1 MLFESILAG
10 MIGLAQPGLSPYSVV
25 PEPACGDNPL
35 KPACPT
41 ANLTL
46 KPVWSPLYTSYVR
59 QESRDE
65 ALRRYLDIARSIE
78 KVAED
83 ATKPTKVDDVE
94 QAAIW
99 PWAAEDMARA
109 LATIAFHESGYRRD
123 VQTGIGKSALGD
135 CGYWNAKGQ
144 KVGAEEARAVQAQYL
159 CRSVCLVQVN
169 TGGLTGTRYGLT
181 GKDLVGLDRAAIEKC
196 FSAGARAFANARGR
210 CAATKTDDWFKKTIA
225 SYGTGK
231 ACETDEAWVSA
242 RVATYE
248 RLVKAKDADLAQDV
262 RKVLGLT
269 KSDGEKSDPAKSD
282 PPKTEAPKGDAATKR

>member
-1 MLFESILAG
+1 MLFESLLAG
-10 MIGLAQPGLSPYSVV
+10 IIGLAQPGLSPYSVV
-25 PEPACGDNPL
+25 PQAACGDNPL
-35 KPACPT
+35 KAACDATGWPS
-41 ANLTL
+41 
-46 KPVWSPLYTSYVR
+46 KPVWSPLYSAFVR
-59 QESRDE
+59 QETRDE
-65 ALRRYLDIARSIE
+65 ALKRYLDIARSIE

-83 ATKPTKVDDVE
+83 ATKPTTADDVE
-94 QAAIW
+94 QPAMW

-135 CGYWNAKGQ
+135 CGYWNGKGQ
-144 KVGAEEARAVQAQYL
+144 KVGAEEARATNAQYL
-159 CRSVCLVQVN
+159 CRSVCLVQIN

-181 GKDLVGLDRAAIEKC
+181 GKELVGLDRASIEKC

-242 RVATYE
+242 RVATFE
-248 RLVKAKDADLAQDV
+248 KLGKTKDTDLAEDV
-262 RKVLGLT
+262 KKALGLT
-269 KSDGEKSDPAKSD
+269 KA
-282 PPKTEAPKGDAATKR
+282 DASKP

>member
-1 MLFESILAG
+1 MLFESLLAG
-10 MIGLAQPGLSPYSVV
+10 IIGLAQPGLSPYSVV
-25 PEPACGDNPL
+25 PQPACGDNPL
-35 KPACPT
+35 KASCDT
-41 ANLTL
+41 AGWAD
-46 KPVWSPLYTSYVR
+46 KPVWSPLYSAFVR
-59 QESRDE
+59 KETRDE
-65 ALRRYLDIARSIE
+65 ALKRYLDIVKSIE

-94 QAAIW
+94 QPAMW

-109 LATIAFHESGYRRD
+109 LATIAFHESGFRRD

-144 KVGAEEARAVQAQYL
+144 KVGAEEARATSAQYM
-159 CRSVCLVQVN
+159 CRSVCLVQIN

-181 GKDLVGLDRAAIEKC
+181 GKDLVGLDRASIEKC

-210 CAATKTDDWFKKTIA
+210 CAQTKTDDWFKKTIA

-242 RVATYE
+242 RVATFQK
-248 RLVKAKDADLAQDV
+248 LAKAKDTDLAEDV
-262 RKVLGLT
+262 KKALGL
-269 KSDGEKSDPAKSD
+269 G
-282 PPKTEAPKGDAATKR
+282 KTESAKP